1 MSDIWQLPP
10 TEAQKASIERLCKSL
25 GVDDYI
31 KDPPHTRF
39 QARGMVFRLLKRLEE
54 RDNSKYL
61 NHAQGRKEPSLKVQP
76 AERGISGFRP
86 RIVETNK
93 PMLACCLVKWGLKE
107 KQTGVLVGIPSDKH
121 SVFTPMTF
129 DSRLNARTLKKSIF
143 EPMGIQTQVI
153 KVVVKIEEIYSRG

>member
-1 MSDIWQLPP
+1 MNDIWQMPP
-10 TEAQKASIERLCKSL
+10 TEFQKASIEKLCKSL

-31 KDPPHTRF
+31 KDPPHTRS
-39 QARGMVFRLLKRLEE
+39 QARGMMHRLLLRLEE

-61 NHAQGRKEPSLKVQP
+61 NHAKGRKEPSLKVAP
-76 AERGISGFRP
+76 AERGVSAFRP
-86 RIVETNK
+86 KFTDK
-93 PMLACCLVKWGLKE
+93 PMLACCFTKWGLKE
-107 KQTGVLVGIPSDKH
+107 KQSGVLLGIPSDKH
-121 SVFTPMTF
+121 SIFTPMTF